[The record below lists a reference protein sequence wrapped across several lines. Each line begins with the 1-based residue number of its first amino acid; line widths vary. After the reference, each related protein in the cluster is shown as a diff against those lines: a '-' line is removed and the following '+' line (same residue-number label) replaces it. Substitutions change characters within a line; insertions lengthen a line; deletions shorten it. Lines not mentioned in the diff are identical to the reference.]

1 MVLLNLLVKPIW
13 LVLENNV
20 QNQMGHAA
28 FGTFAALFSF
38 TFIFTSFT
46 DLGIYHYF
54 TKQMAAVPTF
64 MATHLPVV
72 LPFKTL
78 ISFLFPFVMLLAGW
92 GIGYRAEQLYYLTL
106 IGFIFTFTQFTQFLR
121 GALQAH
127 QFFNLD
133 SIISVLERFFLIF
146 IIIVLLYLGIT
157 LENYVYARLTSVL
170 LAFGV
175 LCLFFRKKFGS
186 FPAKWDWQQLSFILK
201 ASLPFAIINLVN
213 GINEKIDMVMLE
225 RLASSREAGIYA
237 GAYRWVDAVM
247 MYLWTVLPIFFAKF
261 AAHQKQ
267 PLEQQKLLHFGQA
280 IVSVPIIFVSVF
292 VFFYGEKLFW
302 QFSNSSPAE
311 LSLMRL
317 NLRILFA
324 NVCVHGFFAI
334 YANILTASN
343 RELAVSK
350 LVALSI
356 VVNVTLNFIFIPVYG
371 SLAAAVNTLFSAVLV
386 SGGYLLYLR
395 PKLNI
400 PVPGKLILKLLLS
413 AGALSGIFYG
423 LLLICAIWWVN
434 TILAGLAF
442 LGILIVT
449 RVIRLADLRANLLQ
463 REK

>member
-1 MVLLNLLVKPIW
+1 MLVKPIW

-78 ISFLFPFVMLLAGW
+78 ISLIFPFIMLLAGW
-92 GIGYRAEQLYYLTL
+92 AIGYQKEELYYLTL
-106 IGFIFTFTQFTQFLR
+106 VGFIFTFTQFTQFLR
-121 GALQAH
+121 GALQAY

-133 SIISVLERFFLIF
+133 SVMSVLERFFLIF
-146 IIIVLLYLGIT
+146 IIVVLLYLGIT
-157 LENYVYARLTSVL
+157 LESYVYARLASVL
-170 LAFGV
+170 LAFGI
-175 LCLFFRKKFGS
+175 LCLLFRKKFGS
-186 FPAKWDWQQLSFILK
+186 FPAKWSWQQLIFLLK
-201 ASLPFAIINLVN
+201 ASFPFAIINLVN

-261 AAHQKQ
+261 AAHQHQ
-267 PLEQQKLLHFGQA
+267 PLEQQKLLRFGQMV
-280 IVSVPIIFVSVF
+280 VSIPIIFVCVF

-302 QFSNSSPAE
+302 QFSNSSATE
-311 LSLMRL
+311 LSLMHL
-317 NLRILFA
+317 NLQILFA

-343 RELAVSK
+343 WELAVSK

-371 SLAAAVNTLFSAVLV
+371 SLAAAVDTLISAVLV

-400 PVPGKLILKLLLS
+400 PVPGDLIFKLLVSGL
-413 AGALSGIFYG
+413 ALGGIFYG
-423 LLLICAIWWVN
+423 LSFIFTIWWVN
-434 TILAGLAF
+434 TILAGIAF
-442 LGILIVT
+442 LGVLFLT
-449 RVIRLADLRANLLQ
+449 RVIRIVDLKANLFP
-463 REK
+463 KK